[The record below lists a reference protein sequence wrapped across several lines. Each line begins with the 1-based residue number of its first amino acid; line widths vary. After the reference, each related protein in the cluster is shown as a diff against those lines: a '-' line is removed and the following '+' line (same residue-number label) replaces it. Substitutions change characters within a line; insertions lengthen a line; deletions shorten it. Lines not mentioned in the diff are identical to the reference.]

1 MTTIRWTIP
10 VHLNFPTRFVCTV
23 FNRGQLRLPTFWHSA
38 VVKITTEFAFQLPA
52 THFYISRCP
61 MSTLLCAVWLWL
73 WWIKPH
79 LLSCCDNGPFNSG
92 GALSD
97 LSGVKRPPALLCGDR
112 EDLIEDYEI
121 ALIEPLHD
129 LKNIINR
136 VFDELPKVITEES
149 LLAAVNE
156 FLSIVKGKN
165 KMLTNEST
173 MWCDGP
179 PAVSLIKMH

>member
-1 MTTIRWTIP
+1 M
-10 VHLNFPTRFVCTV
+10 
-23 FNRGQLRLPTFWHSA
+23 
-38 VVKITTEFAFQLPA
+38 
-52 THFYISRCP
+52 
-61 MSTLLCAVWLWL
+61 
-73 WWIKPH
+73 
-79 LLSCCDNGPFNSG
+79 
-92 GALSD
+92 
-97 LSGVKRPPALLCGDR
+97 LCGDR

-121 ALIEPLHD
+121 ALVEPLHD

-173 MWCDGP
+173 M
-179 PAVSLIKMH
+179 